1 MYRWCLVFVSV
12 HSDEGCLPWF
22 PLLPMFLLVSAVK
35 GDGVCSAYYLVS
47 LVRGALYQW
56 CLRAFMVWCLIVLC
70 RSRKCLDDSTNYI
83 HNLKN
88 LQSFCKGVLFLLLF
102 VCDYKGL

>member
-35 GDGVCSAYYLVS
+35 GDGVCSAY
-47 LVRGALYQW
+47 
-56 CLRAFMVWCLIVLC
+56 
-70 RSRKCLDDSTNYI
+70 
-83 HNLKN
+83 
-88 LQSFCKGVLFLLLF
+88 
-102 VCDYKGL
+102 